1 MPRPG
6 VAYAGRERCA
16 VYPDDVTGRRALTCI
31 RRAWTRGLLFRVGDS
46 RLTGEEDVITF
57 GLHQKTSTVGG
68 ATEHGWPDAGY
79 LDRLLSECAALGV
92 ATDDEVDD
100 ALL

>member
-1 MPRPG
+1 M
-6 VAYAGRERCA
+6 
-16 VYPDDVTGRRALTCI
+16 
-31 RRAWTRGLLFRVGDS
+31 
-46 RLTGEEDVITF
+46 ITF